1 MMTGR
6 LSMNTTQQKFSSLEH
21 RRIQG
26 GKLIEQG
33 FRNCEIVEIL
43 KCSLS
48 AAKRWRKL
56 VDKQGVEALAPKPR
70 PGRTPKLN
78 EKQIVQLKHFLKK
91 GASEFGFENAMWT
104 SRRVRQLIQDQFD
117 VNYSS
122 RQVRRILCK
131 IGYSPKESAKHSHKH
146 SHLSMEHLTV
156 YKLPHIKK
164 TA

>member
-1 MMTGR
+1 
-6 LSMNTTQQKFSSLEH
+6 MNTTQRKISNLEH

-26 GKLIEQG
+26 GKLIKQG
-33 FRNCEIVEIL
+33 LRNREIVKIL
-43 KCSLS
+43 NCSLS
-48 AAKRWRKL
+48 AVKRWRKI
-56 VDKQGVEALAPKPR
+56 VNKHGVEALAPKPR

-78 EKQIVQLKHFLKK
+78 ETQILKLKRLLKQ
-91 GASEFGFENAMWT
+91 GATEFGHTDAFWT
-104 SRRVRQLIQDQFD
+104 SRRVKKLIQDQFD

-131 IGYSPKESAKHSHKH
+131 IGYSPKEPFKHSQKY
-146 SHLSMEHLTV
+146 SHLSIEQLPV

>member
-1 MMTGR
+1 M
-6 LSMNTTQQKFSSLEH
+6 STTKHKFSNLEY

-33 FRNCEIVEIL
+33 LRNREIVEIL

-48 AAKRWRKL
+48 AVKRWRKI
-56 VDKQGVEALAPKPR
+56 VNKQGVEALAPKPR

-78 EKQIVQLKHFLKK
+78 ETQIMKLKRLLKK
-91 GASEFGFENAMWT
+91 GASEFGYTDMIWT
-104 SRRVRQLIQDQFD
+104 SRRVKKLVQDQFN

-131 IGYSPKESAKHSHKH
+131 IGYSLKESIKHSQNY
-146 SHLSMEHLTV
+146 SHLSMEHLPV